1 MGKESSGRRSPK
13 RVAIIT
19 LGVIVGAVLVALV
32 GVNVFVRV
40 AYGPFYSA
48 AEKEFPIPG
57 ANEGF
62 IPQDLDYLDASGEW
76 LFSGYAT
83 GDGVSPVYKRGI
95 DGSVARLTVEL
106 PDGTAYRGHG
116 SAITSTDRYVFLVR
130 EGGYL
135 VLDAAAVADAADG
148 SILRAVDSVDMDFSP
163 AFMNIEGGTLYAGN
177 FYFPGDYETPGEHR
191 IVTADGAENPAVM
204 YAYPADAEGAY
215 GFAEQA
221 ARVYSIP
228 AMVQGMAITDEGQLV
243 LSTSYGLR
251 SSHLFGYDL
260 AALSPEGTFQA
271 DGATVPLYVLD
282 SRSQVADVEA
292 PPMTEGIESHG
303 GKVYV
308 SEESACNKYIFGKL
322 YGAGYVYA
330 LEV

>member
-1 MGKESSGRRSPK
+1 MEAAAKK
-13 RVAIIT
+13 RHPLRIVAWT
-19 LGVIVGAVLVALV
+19 LGIALALAVAAVVAL
-32 GVNVFVRV
+32 NIYVRV
-40 AYGPFYSA
+40 AFGPFYDQ
-48 AEKEFPIPG
+48 AERVFDIPG
-57 ANEGF
+57 VNAGF
-62 IPQDLDYLDASGEW
+62 VCQDLDHLETTDAW
-76 LFSGYAT
+76 LFSGYMADHSPSPLYRRDA
-83 GDGVSPVYKRGI
+83 DGA
-95 DGSVARLTVEL
+95 VARLTVTL
-106 PDGTAYRGHG
+106 PDGDAFAGHG
-116 SAITSTDRYVFLVR
+116 SAITSTDRYAYLAC

-135 VLDAAAVADAADG
+135 VLDAEEVASAADG
-148 SILRAVDSVDMDFSP
+148 QVLGALAKVELDFSP

-191 IVTADGAENPAVM
+191 IVTADGTENPAVM

-251 SSHLFGYDL
+251 SSHLLGYDL
-260 AALSPEGTFQA
+260 AALNPEGTFQA